1 MALVE
6 LALGNIQAGSGEF
19 VEGLLAEEQTVRG
32 AAARTPEEV
41 LAEVSRTH
49 GVTPEQNVGPSR
61 ERPIARARAAFYVRA
76 QEEAAQTLAD
86 LARMTGRS
94 QPAV

>member
-1 MALVE
+1 MRPQIALIQ
-6 LALGNIQAGSGEF
+6 LALGNIQVGSGEF

-49 GVTPEQNVGPSR
+49 RVRPEQIVGPSR
-61 ERPIARARAAFYVRA
+61 ERPIARARAAFYLRA
-76 QEEAAQTLAD
+76 QEEAARPLPTW
-86 LARMTGRS
+86 RE
-94 QPAV
+94 